1 MSDLQA
7 AGAASEWRKSWPL
20 VLTAFLG
27 MSMAAI
33 STSMA
38 GVMMIPMEKALGWS
52 RAAISSGPL
61 LTFPVVLLTAPPIG
75 FLIDRIG
82 PRAVELAA
90 TALLCGAVAAMGQI
104 GDSVWQWRA
113 LWVLVGLANACFP
126 AVWVQPV
133 TRRFTAGR
141 GLAIALVLCGSGLT
155 PFAVTRIAGYC
166 LQAYDWRIAYAAL
179 GGAWALVLLPL
190 TLLFVHA
197 PVKLPGRDT
206 GNAKT
211 PVAALPGLTLPQGLR
226 CLSFW
231 KVLLAYVAV
240 NAGSLS
246 ILLNLVPVLVST
258 GLSQAQAGAVY
269 GFSGFATIGGR
280 VVGGWLVDRLPARA
294 IAGLASI
301 GMVALPV
308 LLLAAPGSYGGA
320 MAALLAFSIMGGA
333 MTPSLAYLV
342 SKHIGQRSFA
352 TFYAFVHTG
361 SALTIAVA
369 PLLANRVYDMTK
381 TYQPVLWAAVP
392 LILLGALLFASTGR
406 YPVFTN
412 GNEGE
417 KPA

>member
-1 MSDLQA
+1 MSDAQGASA
-7 AGAASEWRKSWPL
+7 AGEWGRNWPL

-38 GVMMIPMEKALGWS
+38 GVMMIPMETALGWS

-61 LTFPVVLLTAPPIG
+61 LTFPVVLLAAPPIG

-82 PRAVELAA
+82 PRAVALAA
-90 TALLCGAVAAMGQI
+90 TTLLCGAVAAMGQI

-133 TRRFTAGR
+133 TRRFSAGR

-155 PFAVTRIAGYC
+155 PFAVTRIAGYA
-166 LQAYDWRIAYAAL
+166 LEAYDWRIAYAAL
-179 GGAWALVLLPL
+179 GAAWAVVLLPL

-197 PVKLPGRDT
+197 PVKVQVLESDT
-206 GNAKT
+206 SKAQ
-211 PVAALPGLTLPQGLR
+211 VDALPGLTLPQGLR

-231 KVLLAYVAV
+231 KVLFAYIAV

-280 VVGGWLVDRLPARA
+280 VVGGWLVDRLPARWIGA
-294 IAGLASI
+294 CASM
-301 GMVALPV
+301 GMVALPG

-320 MAALLAFSIMGGA
+320 MAALLAFSTMGGA
-333 MTPSLAYLV
+333 MTPSVAYLV
-342 SKHIGQRSFA
+342 SKHIGPRSFA

-361 SALTIAVA
+361 SALTIAIA
-369 PLLANRVYDMTK
+369 PLLANRVFDMTK
-381 TYQPVLWAAVP
+381 TYEPVLWAAIP
-392 LILLGALLFASTGR
+392 LILLGAVLFGSTSR
-406 YPVFTN
+406 YPVFNN